1 MHAALAVEAGGIYD
15 GFVLCSLLNGPFGSL
30 EHERAVIG
38 YFQGTL
44 HTDNGISFPKDN
56 S

>member
-1 MHAALAVEAGGIYD
+1 MHAALAVEAWGIYV
-15 GFVLCSLLNGPFGSL
+15 GFVLYSLLNGPFGFL
-30 EHERAVIG
+30 EHDRAVIG

-44 HTDNGISFPKDN
+44 HMDNGISSPKDN

>member
-1 MHAALAVEAGGIYD
+1 MQHWLWKHEEFMSR
-15 GFVLCSLLNGPFGSL
+15 FVLCSLLNGPFGLL
-30 EHERAVIG
+30 EHDRAVIG

-44 HTDNGISFPKDN
+44 HVDNGISSPSDN